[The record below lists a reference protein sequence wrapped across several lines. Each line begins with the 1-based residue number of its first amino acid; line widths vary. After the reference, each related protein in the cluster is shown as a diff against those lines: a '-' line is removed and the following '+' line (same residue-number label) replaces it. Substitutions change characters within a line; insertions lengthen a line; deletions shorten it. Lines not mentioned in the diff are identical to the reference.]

1 MFFNFLIWF
10 DIKDSRSCD
19 VLIHEKSLHNLF
31 VICIA
36 SHVCLTSICLDKIYD
51 YVYHVFLQTKV
62 LTAIFSL
69 PHGDFLSSWC
79 SSELP
84 MKEEDGAIEYDSF
97 AAAGWVLDVFPLIN
111 PRNPPILEFTAV
123 SNSMPQASY
132 AHQRTS
138 LFVKVIANLHCFV
151 PTICE
156 G

>member
-1 MFFNFLIWF
+1 MHADASRTFLEET
-10 DIKDSRSCD
+10 CD
-19 VLIHEKSLHNLF
+19 CVF
-31 VICIA
+31 
-36 SHVCLTSICLDKIYD
+36 YM
-51 YVYHVFLQTKV
+51 FLQTRV

-84 MKEEDGAIEYDSF
+84 VKEDDGSIEYDSF
-97 AAAGWVLDVFPLIN
+97 ASAGWVLDVFSSIN
-111 PRNPPILEFTAV
+111 PQHAPSLEFTVV
-123 SNSMPQASY
+123 SNSLQQASY

-151 PTICE
+151 PNICE

>member
-1 MFFNFLIWF
+1 MHISCTRHVLCFEEIC
-10 DIKDSRSCD
+10 DS
-19 VLIHEKSLHNLF
+19 
-31 VICIA
+31 
-36 SHVCLTSICLDKIYD
+36 
-51 YVYHVFLQTKV
+51 VFYLSLQTKV

-84 MKEEDGAIEYDSF
+84 LKEEDGSIEYDSF
-97 AAAGWVLDVFPLIN
+97 ASAGWVLDVLSSTNVQN
-111 PRNPPILEFTAV
+111 PSLELTVVPNSV
-123 SNSMPQASY
+123 SQASY

-151 PTICE
+151 PNICE